1 MENRI
6 SSLVRCRI
14 AKGENR
20 LKNREK
26 EDHRF
31 DPAKWQKDRDRK
43 TGRVCVCERER
54 QQEMQSMEEGRRGDG
69 KLGRRR
75 GSKGKSRSVAQNG
88 GRSVEAEEG
97 WGGRGSC
104 VGSRANLV
112 S

>member
-26 EDHRF
+26 EDHSF
-31 DPAKWQKDRDRK
+31 DTAKWQKDRDRK
-43 TGRVCVCERER
+43 SVCVCERER
-54 QQEMQSMEEGRRGDG
+54 QQEMQSMEEGHRGDG

>member
-1 MENRI
+1 M
-6 SSLVRCRI
+6 
-14 AKGENR
+14 
-20 LKNREK
+20 
-26 EDHRF
+26 
-31 DPAKWQKDRDRK
+31 
-43 TGRVCVCERER
+43 CERER
-54 QQEMQSMEEGRRGDG
+54 KREQEMQSVEEGRRGDV

>member
-1 MENRI
+1 
-6 SSLVRCRI
+6 
-14 AKGENR
+14 
-20 LKNREK
+20 
-26 EDHRF
+26 
-31 DPAKWQKDRDRK
+31 
-43 TGRVCVCERER
+43 
-54 QQEMQSMEEGRRGDG
+54 MQSVEEGRRGGG

-88 GRSVEAEEG
+88 GRSVEAEKG